1 VGLRRHDI
9 VYADDCALYFYA
21 DRLPATRWSHFDP
34 DLQNRADIQ
43 AQMISELEVAKP
55 PYIVLDSEFNN
66 NDEPND
72 STKSSGVVLL
82 DNYIQKN
89 YRQSQTFGNLSI
101 WQRTPPA

>member
-9 VYADDCALYFYA
+9 VFADDCALYFYA

-101 WQRTPPA
+101 WQRIPPA